1 MLSLSVFLPLIS
13 YFACIILNKRISDL
27 KIEGLVSLLMTIS
40 SLISLYLFFY
50 IYYGGSTS
58 LITLGSWLTSGSF
71 YIDWSLNYNSLSV
84 LMVLVVNLVSTVV
97 HIYSIGYMENDPK
110 KIVFLGYLGLF
121 TFFMLILV
129 TSSNLIQLFLG
140 WEGVG
145 LTSYLL
151 IGFWNKKDSANKAA
165 LKAFI
170 INRVGDFSFLLG
182 IFAIFIVFG
191 TVNFNEI
198 FILVDT

>member
-1 MLSLSVFLPLIS
+1 MFYLSVFLPLVSFFICMI
-13 YFACIILNKRISDL
+13 FNKRIPDL
-27 KIEGLVSLLMTIS
+27 KIEGLISLLMIIC

-50 IYYGGSTS
+50 IYHYGSDS
-58 LITLGSWLTSGSF
+58 LVTLGSWLTSGSF
-71 YIDWSLNYNSLSV
+71 YIDWSLNYNSLSI

-110 KIVFLGYLGLF
+110 KIIFLGYLGLF
-121 TFFMLILV
+121 TFFMLMLV

-151 IGFWNKKDSANKAA
+151 IGFWNKK
-165 LKAFI
+165 
-170 INRVGDFSFLLG
+170 
-182 IFAIFIVFG
+182 
-191 TVNFNEI
+191 
-198 FILVDT
+198 